1 MDSDTI
7 STLRPGTMLRAGAY
21 RIVRYL
27 SKGGFGITYL
37 AEHTLLEKR
46 VAIKELYI
54 SEWCNRDARGAI
66 SVGVTTNKVK
76 YDKLHRKFISEAKAQ
91 CHLDHPGV
99 VRVSDVFEENGTAYY
114 VMDYIDGQSLAK
126 LLEQRRGGMT
136 ESEALTYIRQVAD
149 ALAYVHSTGRLH
161 LDIKPANIMIDRAG
175 RAILID
181 FGVSKQ
187 YDTEGLND
195 STLIGHTPGFSSP
208 EQAAGDMRY
217 FSPASDIYSLGA
229 TLYNLLTGR
238 RIPDTALRFSGEP
251 ITALPAGISSST
263 AAAIEASLRLRKD
276 RRPQSI
282 PAFLALLNASDET
295 RRDPEPTQTSS
306 AFPSTTKFTRSP
318 RSRKTL
324 WITLSLTAA
333 VATGAALYFLKSPS
347 GTGSA
352 TALQSTDSL
361 NTSTIIAS
369 QSPDSSKIQID
380 NNPQSDTYVI
390 SSVSATLNDDEQAD
404 VDYLNKHTI
413 WKLAELKTDRYKALY
428 RAIGNG
434 EIDSIARHDYFM
446 VESRCTNKKANRLI
460 DLVWKS
466 KGTNSEKFNV
476 RRLREFKDQDEMD
489 LNKII
494 DRVAVAQPREPNK
507 EPRPSHK
514 PLYVSTDV
522 QNKND
527 VIKEANKAPENK
539 PLKTSPSNQ
548 NKRRRFDKKQA
559 LGMSHYSEGLAAVQI
574 TNGKWGYVDKQDYWV
589 IEPKYDFAD
598 LFSGGR
604 AEVKL
609 NGEYFFINKQG
620 DRVPGH

>member
-21 RIVRYL
+21 RIIRYL

-37 AEHTLLEKR
+37 AEHTLLEKQ

-54 SEWCNRDARGAI
+54 AEWCNRDVRGAI
-66 SVGVTTNKVK
+66 SVGVTANKVK

-126 LLEQRRGGMT
+126 RLEQRRGDMS
-136 ESEALTYIRQVAD
+136 ESEALSYIRQVAD

-208 EQAAGDMRY
+208 EQSAGDMRY

-229 TLYNLLTGR
+229 TLYNLLTSR

-251 ITALPAGISSST
+251 IPALPAGISSST

-282 PAFLALLNASDET
+282 QAFLALLNASDET
-295 RRDPEPTQTSS
+295 RKDTAPDPTILPDIPPTIKH
-306 AFPSTTKFTRSP
+306 STAL

-333 VATGAALYFLKSPS
+333 VAMGTALYFLKSPS
-347 GTGSA
+347 ATGTA
-352 TALQSTDSL
+352 TVLQATDSLKNSTLIASQSTDS
-361 NTSTIIAS
+361 
-369 QSPDSSKIQID
+369 SKIRVD

-390 SSVSATLNDDEQAD
+390 SSVSAALNDDERAD

-446 VESRCTNKKANRLI
+446 VECRCTNKKANWLI

-466 KGTNSEKFNV
+466 KGTNTEKSNV
-476 RRLREFKDQDEMD
+476 RRLREFKDLDEMD

-494 DRVAVAQPREPNK
+494 DRVALAQPREPNK
-507 EPRPSHK
+507 EPRPVHK
-514 PLYVSTDV
+514 PLSVSTDV
-522 QNKND
+522 QTQNG
-527 VIKEANKAPENK
+527 VINEANKKHDNK
-539 PLKTSPSNQ
+539 PGKTSSANKT
-548 NKRRRFDKKQA
+548 KRRKFDKRQA
-559 LGMSHYSEGLAAVQI
+559 LAMSSYSEGLAAVQI
-574 TNGKWGYVDKQDYWV
+574 TNGKWGYVDKQNYWV

-609 NGEYFFINKQG
+609 NGEYFYINKQG
-620 DRVPGH
+620 IRVR

>member
-66 SVGVTTNKVK
+66 SVGVTANKVK

-126 LLEQRRGGMT
+126 LLEQRRGGMS
-136 ESEALTYIRQVAD
+136 ESEALGYIRQVAD

-161 LDIKPANIMIDRAG
+161 LDIKPANIMIDRTG

-187 YDTEGLND
+187 YDPDGLND

-229 TLYNLLTGR
+229 TLYNLLTSR
-238 RIPDTALRFSGEP
+238 RIPDTALRFSGETIP
-251 ITALPAGISSST
+251 ALPADISPST
-263 AAAIEASLRLRKD
+263 TAAIETSLQLRKD
-276 RRPQSI
+276 RRPQSV
-282 PAFLALLNASDET
+282 PAFLALLNATDDT
-295 RRDPEPTQTSS
+295 RRAPDPTVLPNIPPTIKLSP
-306 AFPSTTKFTRSP
+306 AP
-318 RSRKTL
+318 RSRKPL

-333 VATGAALYFLKSPS
+333 VAMGAALYFLKSPS

-361 NTSTIIAS
+361 KTTNTSNIIAS
-369 QSPDSSKIQID
+369 QNSDSSKILID
-380 NNPQSDTYVI
+380 DNSQSGSDVI
-390 SSVSATLNDDEQAD
+390 SSAD
-404 VDYLNKHTI
+404 
-413 WKLAELKTDRYKALY
+413 
-428 RAIGNG
+428 
-434 EIDSIARHDYFM
+434 
-446 VESRCTNKKANRLI
+446 
-460 DLVWKS
+460 
-466 KGTNSEKFNV
+466 
-476 RRLREFKDQDEMD
+476 
-489 LNKII
+489 
-494 DRVAVAQPREPNK
+494 
-507 EPRPSHK
+507 
-514 PLYVSTDV
+514 
-522 QNKND
+522 QNKNEN
-527 VIKEANKAPENK
+527 IAEENKTPENK
-539 PLKTSPSNQ
+539 SGKTSPANQ
-548 NKRRRFDKKQA
+548 NKRRKFDKKQA
-559 LGMSHYSEGLAAVQI
+559 LAMSSYSEGLAAVQI
-574 TNGKWGYVDKQDYWV
+574 TNGKWGYVDKQNYWV

-609 NGEYFFINKQG
+609 NGEYFYINKQG
-620 DRVPGH
+620 IRVR

>member
-66 SVGVTTNKVK
+66 SVGVTANKVK

-126 LLEQRRGGMT
+126 LLEQRRGGMS
-136 ESEALTYIRQVAD
+136 ESEALGYIRQVAD

-161 LDIKPANIMIDRAG
+161 LDIKPANIMIDRTG

-187 YDTEGLND
+187 YDPDGLND

-263 AAAIEASLRLRKD
+263 AAAIEASIRLRKD

-282 PAFLALLNASDET
+282 QAFLALLNASDET
-295 RRDPEPTQTSS
+295 RKDTAPDPTILPDIPPTIKR
-306 AFPSTTKFTRSP
+306 STAL

-333 VATGAALYFLKSPS
+333 VAMGAALYFLKSPS
-347 GTGSA
+347 GTGGIALNPPADTVMIHDTISSKPAPEVPVPANPEVQREEKLKPA
-352 TALQSTDSL
+352 TPPTDPLEGRKEESVTSGRKKPLPPDKTGYGKESTK
-361 NTSTIIAS
+361 
-369 QSPDSSKIQID
+369 QSPNNNSVQSS
-380 NNPQSDTYVI
+380 
-390 SSVSATLNDDEQAD
+390 DDD
-404 VDYLNKHTI
+404 
-413 WKLAELKTDRYKALY
+413 LY
-428 RAIGNG
+428 REQEEMNNAMRKAVKENETKDQASDGDISK
-434 EIDSIARHDYFM
+434 EQELSKDS
-446 VESRCTNKKANRLI
+446 VRCTVNADFKMTVTRTTTYSSPT
-460 DLVWKS
+460 S
-466 KGTNSEKFNV
+466 KTTVK
-476 RRLREFKDQDEMD
+476 R
-489 LNKII
+489 
-494 DRVAVAQPREPNK
+494 
-507 EPRPSHK
+507 
-514 PLYVSTDV
+514 STY
-522 QNKND
+522 
-527 VIKEANKAPENK
+527 
-539 PLKTSPSNQ
+539 
-548 NKRRRFDKKQA
+548 NKRTT
-559 LGMSHYSEGLAAVQI
+559 Y
-574 TNGKWGYVDKQDYWV
+574 N
-589 IEPKYDFAD
+589 
-598 LFSGGR
+598 
-604 AEVKL
+604 
-609 NGEYFFINKQG
+609 
-620 DRVPGH
+620 

>member
-66 SVGVTTNKVK
+66 SVGVTANKVK

-114 VMDYIDGQSLAK
+114 VMDYIDGKSLAK
-126 LLEQRRGGMT
+126 LLEQRRGGMS
-136 ESEALTYIRQVAD
+136 ESEALGYIRQVAD

-229 TLYNLLTGR
+229 TLYNLLTAR

-251 ITALPAGISSST
+251 IPALPAGISSST
-263 AAAIEASLRLRKD
+263 AAAIEASLRLHKD

-282 PAFLALLNASDET
+282 QAFLALLNASDET
-295 RRDPEPTQTSS
+295 RKDTAPDPTILPDIPPTIKH
-306 AFPSTTKFTRSP
+306 STAL

-324 WITLSLTAA
+324 CITLSLTAA
-333 VATGAALYFLKSPS
+333 VAMGAALYFLKSPS
-347 GTGSA
+347 GSGSA

-361 NTSTIIAS
+361 NTTNTSNIIAS
-369 QSPDSSKIQID
+369 QNSDSSKILID
-380 NNPQSDTYVI
+380 DNSQSGSDII
-390 SSVSATLNDDEQAD
+390 SS
-404 VDYLNKHTI
+404 
-413 WKLAELKTDRYKALY
+413 TD
-428 RAIGNG
+428 
-434 EIDSIARHDYFM
+434 
-446 VESRCTNKKANRLI
+446 
-460 DLVWKS
+460 
-466 KGTNSEKFNV
+466 
-476 RRLREFKDQDEMD
+476 
-489 LNKII
+489 
-494 DRVAVAQPREPNK
+494 
-507 EPRPSHK
+507 
-514 PLYVSTDV
+514 

-527 VIKEANKAPENK
+527 DITEANKTPENK
-539 PLKTSPSNQ
+539 SGKTSRANQ
-548 NKRRRFDKKQA
+548 NKHRKFDKKQA
-559 LGMSHYSEGLAAVQI
+559 LAMSSYSEGLAAVQI
-574 TNGKWGYVDKQDYWV
+574 TNGKWGYVDKQNYWV

-609 NGEYFFINKQG
+609 NGEYFYINKRG
-620 DRVPGH
+620 IRVN

>member
-66 SVGVTTNKVK
+66 SVGVTANKVK

-126 LLEQRRGGMT
+126 LLEQRRGGMS
-136 ESEALTYIRQVAD
+136 ESEALGYIRQVAD

-161 LDIKPANIMIDRAG
+161 LDIKPANIKIDRTG

-187 YDTEGLND
+187 YDPDGLND

-208 EQAAGDMRY
+208 EQSAGDMRY

-229 TLYNLLTGR
+229 TLYNLLTSR

-251 ITALPAGISSST
+251 IPALPAGISSST

-282 PAFLALLNASDET
+282 QAFLALLNASDET
-295 RRDPEPTQTSS
+295 RRDSEPKQTSS
-306 AFPSTTKFTRSP
+306 AFPPTTRLTQAP
-318 RSRKTL
+318 RSRKPL
-324 WITLSLTAA
+324 WITLAILAIAATAA
-333 VATGAALYFLKSPS
+333 LTFFLTNKHTPTETLKNIDHQTSDTIAHP
-347 GTGSA
+347 
-352 TALQSTDSL
+352 DS
-361 NTSTIIAS
+361 IIAS
-369 QSPDSSKIQID
+369 SSNSSDSTMSLEGTTSTLPSPAKTQPRQQKSPGQLAEEKAKKDVEAHKKRTEDSLYAAINSRNKADKWDSDKNTSRTAAD
-380 NNPQSDTYVI
+380 NSHGAAHNAQGEATGRNGVHPGKSGSGAGRIGTVKAPTGLSNLPNGSYVVYVI
-390 SSVSATLNDDEQAD
+390 TL
-404 VDYLNKHTI
+404 
-413 WKLAELKTDRYKALY
+413 
-428 RAIGNG
+428 
-434 EIDSIARHDYFM
+434 
-446 VESRCTNKKANRLI
+446 
-460 DLVWKS
+460 
-466 KGTNSEKFNV
+466 
-476 RRLREFKDQDEMD
+476 
-489 LNKII
+489 
-494 DRVAVAQPREPNK
+494 
-507 EPRPSHK
+507 
-514 PLYVSTDV
+514 
-522 QNKND
+522 
-527 VIKEANKAPENK
+527 PENQSGK
-539 PLKTSPSNQ
+539 ITSDMIRELSSRGLSSAAGQTAKNACLRQIIGMPFKAAEGCEVTLKFT
-548 NKRRRFDKKQA
+548 FT
-559 LGMSHYSEGLAAVQI
+559 H
-574 TNGKWGYVDKQDYWV
+574 
-589 IEPKYDFAD
+589 
-598 LFSGGR
+598 
-604 AEVKL
+604 
-609 NGEYFFINKQG
+609 
-620 DRVPGH
+620 